1 MKAVNLGSGPYH
13 FKSILSCRIE
23 KTVNSHFRAEV
34 SGYTAD
40 SVEEALRISEQKEP
54 FVIYAEEEG
63 EKRSAQSLIPAF
75 WTGNAIPGPSRI
87 RTGHTAISSAPLPE
101 KRRRR

>member
-40 SVEEALRISEQKEP
+40 SVEEALRIS
-54 FVIYAEEEG
+54 
-63 EKRSAQSLIPAF
+63 
-75 WTGNAIPGPSRI
+75 
-87 RTGHTAISSAPLPE
+87 
-101 KRRRR
+101 

>member
-63 EKRSAQSLIPAF
+63 EKVGERHSFQEVKRVPRFHASDASNSFAF
-75 WTGNAIPGPSRI
+75 
-87 RTGHTAISSAPLPE
+87 
-101 KRRRR
+101 